1 MKPVNPN
8 ATKEAVSLLEYLY
21 SIAGK
26 KIITGQHTQTVLME
40 EREYIRKHTG
50 KLPKLMGFELLGYSP
65 NINYGDAGEECL
77 REVQENRHTVENAIN
92 WAVAT
97 DGIVYLCF
105 HWFSPIG
112 GHDKSFYSENTDFD
126 PSKIFEDGTA
136 ERKAFYRDMDVI
148 AKLLGDFK
156 HRGIPVLW
164 RPFHEADG
172 TWFWWGSKGVET
184 ARELYKLM
192 FDYYVNVKHLDNL
205 LWVWNA
211 VSEKGYP
218 GDEYVDVVSRDIYAE
233 PHTVTDYAARYE
245 ELIRNTSD
253 KKVAALGEVG
263 VIPDIELLERNHTPW
278 AFYMTWSK
286 EFCIGEKYN
295 STEALRRM
303 YDSPYSVKLEKT
315 GCPVN
320 VTPETFD
327 NLHSVVCGDN
337 MYRDYETTVEITGI
351 KAPSPV
357 DLPHLMRHFADQIM
371 SSRFSLN
378 PVELAAMA
386 HKRMI
391 DIQPYSEGCFETAM
405 ALMNYI
411 FACSNMPNI
420 VIDPDDP
427 LYHAALSSSTRTR
440 DMEPFTKFVEGIID
454 KNKNLC

>member
-184 ARELYKLM
+184 ARELYRLM

-253 KKVAALGEVG
+253 K
-263 VIPDIELLERNHTPW
+263 
-278 AFYMTWSK
+278 
-286 EFCIGEKYN
+286 
-295 STEALRRM
+295 
-303 YDSPYSVKLEKT
+303 
-315 GCPVN
+315 
-320 VTPETFD
+320 
-327 NLHSVVCGDN
+327 
-337 MYRDYETTVEITGI
+337 
-351 KAPSPV
+351 
-357 DLPHLMRHFADQIM
+357 
-371 SSRFSLN
+371 
-378 PVELAAMA
+378 
-386 HKRMI
+386 
-391 DIQPYSEGCFETAM
+391 
-405 ALMNYI
+405 
-411 FACSNMPNI
+411 
-420 VIDPDDP
+420 
-427 LYHAALSSSTRTR
+427 
-440 DMEPFTKFVEGIID
+440 
-454 KNKNLC
+454 